1 MNGLALGNTS
11 ASSNPHFVEKGA
23 AGDDLHAA
31 DLTAIPQTVPRTG
44 RPIQSVSHTGS
55 GRSRDTV
62 EEMAH
67 GSGTGVSVLGE
78 RFVVDRDPELGVV
91 LQHPQWSLLGHGRT
105 IAEAERMLL
114 ERARELGA
122 ILDSDFPFELD
133 SDGLNM
139 RDFLIRLRYL
149 RTIPRR

>member
-1 MNGLALGNTS
+1 MA
-11 ASSNPHFVEKGA
+11 
-23 AGDDLHAA
+23 
-31 DLTAIPQTVPRTG
+31 
-44 RPIQSVSHTGS
+44 
-55 GRSRDTV
+55 
-62 EEMAH
+62 EEVAH

-91 LQHPQWSLLGHGRT
+91 LQHPHWSLLGHGRT
-105 IAEAERMLL
+105 ITEAERMLL
-114 ERARELGA
+114 ERARDLGA

-149 RTIPRR
+149 RTIRLR